1 MDKKTLIKILN
12 YLSQQISVYP
22 FSLDK
27 IFIVSL
33 NKIKLINYLAE
44 MGEVSP
50 TKVKDIL
57 TVVGLTEL
65 SIANFIGHLSKGLI
79 WDSEDEVARALFFIV
94 DEELFLKN
102 IQINSSIPLSQIKE
116 IFNKTKFRDIVYRYQ
131 LKNIMISS
139 KDIGDFSFKNHPQNS
154 YNPDSSTLAF
164 SKGRIQFIGFG
175 SPEILCTKEEYE
187 VVDKWCKVVQQDLR
201 DEPKPI
207 FKDKILKKYYDFFH
221 CELPD
226 LNSENNSVALKY
238 GVIESNIIQQYIIHQ
253 LRGLET
259 NNLQNQQFENAWEE
273 AQERIKYVITF
284 GIGGNEMRWH
294 TLSELN
300 NQLNERKWIPIHSAD
315 QINLIPDDA
324 SSENTI
330 TFSFSRGGNTE
341 ETKGGEEVLHERFPH
356 SIIYANRGELL
367 ELGKVHDALILPF
380 PRRISGRYCGLVT
393 SINLAPMYVLGM
405 DTKRYWEISDRADKS
420 FSFNSEVNPAW
431 EIAKFIF
438 IEKVFSGV
446 KMIYLGHNHHLIEK
460 SLNELSQ
467 YIMEG
472 LAKEGNELF
481 SMVGMKY
488 PRSSHYEIEGPLGN
502 PHFFLFWNTLLTEVR
517 TDEKYQYKF
526 ARNPQKQK
534 LYADEI
540 NGALLAANL
549 ITFSKNSPCIAILLE
564 KFDIETSAILSKLYE
579 DTIYLLCR
587 LCNVDP
593 FGNPSVKQVRDT
605 SEDNVRK
612 LFEYSKDNIPK
623 SRIIY
628 ELIHEAFG

>member
-1 MDKKTLIKILN
+1 MNKKILIETLD

-27 IFIVSL
+27 IFIISL
-33 NKIKLINYLAE
+33 NKTNLINYLAE

-50 TKVKDIL
+50 AKVKDIL
-57 TVVGLTEL
+57 AEVSITEL
-65 SIANFIGHLSKGLI
+65 SISNFIEYLSKGLI
-79 WDSEDEVARALFFIV
+79 WAGEDEVARALFFIV

-102 IQINSSIPLSQIKE
+102 IQINSGLPISQIKE
-116 IFNKTKFRDIVYRYQ
+116 IFKKTKFSDIVYREQ
-131 LKNIMISS
+131 LKNISVSS
-139 KDIGDFSFKNHPQNS
+139 KDIGYFSFENRPQNS
-154 YNPDSSTLAF
+154 YKPDSSTLGF
-164 SKGRIQFIGFG
+164 SNGRVQFIGFG
-175 SPEILCTKEEYE
+175 APKILCAKEQYE
-187 VVDKWCKVVQQDLR
+187 IVEKWCKVVQEDLK
-201 DEPKPI
+201 DEPEPI
-207 FKDKILKKYYDFFH
+207 FKGKILKKYHDFFH
-221 CELPD
+221 SELPD
-226 LNSENNSVALKY
+226 LNPENNYVALKY
-238 GVIESNIIQQYIIHQ
+238 GAIESKIIQQYIIHR
-253 LRGLET
+253 LCGLET
-259 NNLQNQQFENAWEE
+259 NDLQIEEAWKE

-315 QINLIPDDA
+315 QIDLIPEDA
-324 SSENTI
+324 TSENTI
-330 TFSFSRGGNTE
+330 RFSFSRGGSTE
-341 ETKGGEEVLHERFPH
+341 ETKGSEEVLHERFPH

-367 ELGKVHDALILPF
+367 ELGKIHDALILPF

-405 DTKRYWEISDRADKS
+405 DTKRYWETSDRADKA
-420 FSFNSEVNPAW
+420 FNLNAEVNIAW
-431 EIAKFIF
+431 DIAKFIF
-438 IEKVFSGV
+438 VEKTLAGV
-446 KMIYLGHNHHLIEK
+446 KMLYLGHNYYLIEK

-502 PHFFLFWNTLLTEVR
+502 PHFFLFWNTILTKVR

-526 ARNPQKQK
+526 ARNLQKQR

-549 ITFSKNSPCIAILLE
+549 ITFSKISPCITILLE
-564 KFDIETSAILSKLYE
+564 EFDIETSAILSKLYE
-579 DTIYLLCR
+579 DTIYILCR

-605 SEDNVRK
+605 SEDNVKK
-612 LFEYSKDNIPK
+612 LFKYSEDKIPK
-623 SRIIY
+623 NRIIY
-628 ELIHEAFG
+628 ELIHDSFG